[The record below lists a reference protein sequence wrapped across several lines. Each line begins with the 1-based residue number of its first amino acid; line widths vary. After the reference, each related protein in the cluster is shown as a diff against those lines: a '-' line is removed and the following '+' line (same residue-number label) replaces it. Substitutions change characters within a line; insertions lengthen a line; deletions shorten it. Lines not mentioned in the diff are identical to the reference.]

1 MMERQRILVVD
12 DEVHML
18 RLLERILTERTQHD
32 IVCTGNS
39 LEVPELLEQRTFD
52 LVIADLKM
60 PGLDGIDILRWLRT
74 HDRNEELIMITAFGS
89 LESTMTALELGAS
102 DYITKPF
109 KRDQILVSVE
119 RAMRWQR
126 LRRSAA
132 RLDELLTR
140 EPYAAAEA
148 EFRTLYLRTLA
159 DRSGGDVAV
168 SAERAKLPLDQVR
181 RELEGRASAIEKE
194 ERRDDSTGS

>member
-1 MMERQRILVVD
+1 
-12 DEVHML
+12 
-18 RLLERILTERTQHD
+18 
-32 IVCTGNS
+32 
-39 LEVPELLEQRTFD
+39 
-52 LVIADLKM
+52 M

-74 HDRNEELIMITAFGS
+74 HDREEELIMITAFGS

-109 KRDQILVSVE
+109 KREQILVSVE

-132 RLDELLTR
+132 RLEKLLDR
-140 EPYAAAEA
+140 EPYAAAESD
-148 EFRTLYLRTLA
+148 FRTLYLKTLA
-159 DRSGGDVAV
+159 TRSGGDVVVA
-168 SAERAKLPLDQVR
+168 AERAKLPLDQVR
-181 RELEGRASAIEKE
+181 RELEGHASAIEKE